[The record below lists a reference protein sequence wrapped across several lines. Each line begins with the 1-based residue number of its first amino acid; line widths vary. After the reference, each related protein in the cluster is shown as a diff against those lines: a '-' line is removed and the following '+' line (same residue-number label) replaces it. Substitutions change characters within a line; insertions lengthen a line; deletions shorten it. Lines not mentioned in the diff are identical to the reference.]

1 MGLSVDINFPL
12 QLIVNIAVVIVILKQ
27 YTNMQNKNGPMT
39 TDDQY
44 DKIIETCRST
54 FLKKTTDYGTS
65 WRVYRII
72 SVADQIYIKA
82 KRIRN
87 IQEGIAQKID
97 DDIKSEFAGILN
109 YAIIGLIQLDINSD
123 EPEELDVALVRDL
136 YDQKAA
142 MAKALMKDKN
152 HDYGEAWREMSQQ
165 SFVDLSLSKI
175 LRIKQIIGND
185 GVTLVSEGVDANLF
199 DILNYA
205 VFGLILIS
213 EGKH

>member
-1 MGLSVDINFPL
+1 MGFSVDSNFPL
-12 QLIVNIAVVIVILKQ
+12 QLSVNIAVVIVFLKL

-44 DKIIETCRST
+44 DKIIDACRNT
-54 FLKKTTDYGTS
+54 FLKKTADYGTS
-65 WRVYRII
+65 WRVYRTI

-109 YAIIGLIQLDINSD
+109 YAIIGLIQLEINND
-123 EPEELDVALVRDL
+123 DPEDLDVTIVKEL

-152 HDYGEAWREMSQQ
+152 HDYGEAWREMSQE
-165 SFVDLSLSKI
+165 SFVDLSLAKV
-175 LRIKQIIGND
+175 LRIKQIIGNK

-205 VFGLILIS
+205 AFGLILIV